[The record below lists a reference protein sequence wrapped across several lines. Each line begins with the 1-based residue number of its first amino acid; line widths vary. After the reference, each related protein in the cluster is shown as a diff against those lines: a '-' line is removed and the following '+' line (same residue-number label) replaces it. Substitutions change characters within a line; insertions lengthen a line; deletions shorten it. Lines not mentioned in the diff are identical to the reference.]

1 MNFILKPREEDS
13 PYAQVA
19 YIAGLALAGLF
30 IFSVIAILM
39 IMAMFGIQILSNPTA
54 LSGAEPRYIPA
65 MQLLV
70 IASSLGLFLF
80 PALVLPLTQRRRI
93 SDFYWLS
100 VPSGKLFLL
109 VLLVMT
115 VSMPF
120 MEWVTLSNQ
129 QMSFPPFL
137 KNIEIWM
144 REKEDEALRTTILL
158 LKMNSIRDLVLNLF
172 IVALLPAVAEELMFR
187 GALQRTL
194 GRLFRNHHA
203 AIWIAAVVFSAI
215 HLQFYGFV
223 PRLLLGAGFG
233 YLYFWGRSIWY
244 AVLGHFLN
252 NAYAVIVAWYMQR
265 NHMTDWEKL
274 DSEPHFGIFGYVL
287 SFVLLIFV
295 IAFFRR
301 QALNTKTTTDKEI

>member
-13 PYAQVA
+13 PYGQVA
-19 YIAGLALAGLF
+19 YIAGLALAGLL
-30 IFSVIAILM
+30 IFSVIAILV
-39 IMAMFGIQILSNPTA
+39 IVAMYGIQILGNPAA

-65 MQLLV
+65 LQLLV

-100 VPSGKLFLL
+100 VPSGQLFFL
-109 VLLVMT
+109 VFLVMI
-115 VSMPF
+115 VSLPF

-129 QMSFPPFL
+129 QMSFPSFL
-137 KNIEIWM
+137 KSIEDWM

-158 LKMNSIRDLVLNLF
+158 LKMNGVKDLLLNLF

-194 GRLFRNHHA
+194 GRLFGNHHV
-203 AIWIAAVVFSAI
+203 AIWIAAIVFSAI
-215 HLQFYGFV
+215 HLQFYGFI

-252 NAYAVIVAWYMQR
+252 NAYAVTIAWYMQQ
-265 NHMTDWEKL
+265 NHITDWAKA
-274 DSEPHFGIFGYVL
+274 DSEPHFGMLGYAL
-287 SFVLLIFV
+287 SFVLLIFA

-301 QALNTKTTTDKEI
+301 QALNTKKTTDKAI